1 MAGPL
6 PTPRLPG
13 AATLQHMSQAQ
24 ASPSAAHS
32 TAPPPRFEGRVA
44 LVTGAAKGQ
53 GRSHCVRLAE
63 EGADVIAVDVCA
75 DLATTE
81 YDQGTHEQLA
91 ETVSMVR
98 SHGQRALAVEVDV
111 RDAPGMRAAVD
122 RGVAELGRL
131 DLVVANAGVIQIKPA
146 MDITDQDWADVLGIN
161 LTGAWNTVRAA
172 LPALLAQG
180 SGSVVLTS
188 SAAGLKGPPGMA
200 HYAASKTGLVGL
212 MRTLATE
219 LGPQGIRVNTVH
231 PTTVDTDMIH
241 WPAAYRAFRPDL
253 EEPRRADVEPV
264 FASLNVMPVPWIEPG
279 DVSDAV
285 LWLLS
290 DDARYVTGAAV
301 PVDAGTALR

>member
-1 MAGPL
+1 MAQVQP
-6 PTPRLPG
+6 
-13 AATLQHMSQAQ
+13 SQADD
-24 ASPSAAHS
+24 ADHV
-32 TAPPPRFEGRVA
+32 PRRFPGRVA

-53 GRSHCVRLAE
+53 GRSHAVRLAQ
-63 EGADVIAVDVCA
+63 EGADLLLVDVCA
-75 DLATTE
+75 ELPTTQ
-81 YDQGTHEQLA
+81 YAQGTRDQLA
-91 ETVSMVR
+91 ETAAQV
-98 SHGQRALAVEVDV
+98 RALGRRAVTVEVDV
-111 RDAPGMRAAVD
+111 RDGPGLRAAVEQGA
-122 RGVAELGRL
+122 RELGGL
-131 DLVVANAGVIQIKPA
+131 HLVVANAGVIQLKPA
-146 MDITDQDWADVLGIN
+146 MEISDQDWADVLGVN

-180 SGSVVLTS
+180 AGSIVLTS

-219 LGPQGIRVNTVH
+219 LGPQGVRVNTVH
-231 PTTVDTDMIH
+231 PTTVDTDMVH
-241 WPAAYRAFRPDL
+241 WPEAYRAFRPDL
-253 EEPRRADVEPV
+253 AQPQRADVEPV
-264 FASLNVMPVPWIEPG
+264 FASLNVLPVPWIEAG